1 MTIHDPIVKRVQVM
15 KILSAIGIVIVVG
28 GFLTLY
34 VVNHF
39 LHPISAQTLNNFVS
53 VLLFLA
59 LFVVLLSPAS
69 LWTSYATNNIVQ
81 QYTIA
86 LNGGVPGRIEV
97 MQPQPIQDS
106 GVPLPIVLGIRANL
120 VYFVTM
126 CLISCVSF
134 FMLIFVSKAFPFAH
148 FQSDSPLLNILVS
161 LLILGVIGTL
171 YFSSIRSLQQRIEIT
186 SDGIRGTMFGQ
197 ETFLRWEE
205 IQLFALCATK
215 SSYMQ
220 QYEIVGANGIIRVV
234 DPLKTGMLLAI
245 KPTILSAEY
254 SKQMQMA
261 LAVIATKTGLPLYDL
276 RLNWYGGIRK

>member
-39 LHPISAQTLNNFVS
+39 LYPISTQTSSNFVS

-59 LFVVLLSPAS
+59 LFVVILFPAS
-69 LWTSYATNNIVQ
+69 LWTSYIINNIVK
-81 QYTIA
+81 QYTVA
-86 LNGGVPGRIEV
+86 LNGGVPGLIARV
-97 MQPQPIQDS
+97 QPRPIQDS
-106 GVPLPIVLGIRANL
+106 GMSLPIVLGIRANL
-120 VYFVTM
+120 IYFTTM

-148 FQSDSPLLNILVS
+148 FQSNSPLLNILVS

-171 YFSSIRSLQQRIEIT
+171 YFSSIRSLQWRIEIT
-186 SDGIRGTMFGQ
+186 SDGVRGTISGQ
-197 ETFLRWEE
+197 ETFLGWEE
-205 IQLFALCATK
+205 IKLFALYGTN
-215 SSYMQ
+215 SGYSL
-220 QYEIVGANGIIRVV
+220 QYELVGAKGIIRLYLPTQKNLLIPVV
-234 DPLKTGMLLAI
+234 
-245 KPTILSAEY
+245 PTIPIKEY
-254 SKQMQMA
+254 DKQMQIVF
-261 LAVIATKTGLPLYDL
+261 AVIATKTRLPLYDL